1 LWLIAALFAS
11 KSLDISKH
19 GGKKKNLPQKP
30 KKVLFFQESRLHPGF
45 FFPAYLALLAFSLP
59 KGKKKGKKKGKDQR
73 RRILKKKIK
82 NLNSLADIC

>member
-1 LWLIAALFAS
+1 MWLIAALFAS

-59 KGKKKGKKKGKDQR
+59 KGKKKGKKKRKR
-73 RRILKKKIK
+73 SKKKNFEKK
-82 NLNSLADIC
+82 N